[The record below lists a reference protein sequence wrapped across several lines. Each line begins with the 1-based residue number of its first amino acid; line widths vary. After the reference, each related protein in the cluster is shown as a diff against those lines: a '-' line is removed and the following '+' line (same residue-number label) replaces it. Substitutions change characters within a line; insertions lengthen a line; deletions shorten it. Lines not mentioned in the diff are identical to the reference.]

1 MITGKQRAYLRGL
14 ANTMSPIFQIG
25 KNGVEE
31 AFLKQLEDALEARE
45 LIKIKVLEN
54 SGLAAREVSDEI
66 CKAIGGDGVQAIG
79 SKIVLYKK
87 YQSKHFINFNFLY
100 IITCINISFV
110 KINLICIL
118 ILFRINCLIF
128 SSL

>member
-14 ANTMSPIFQIG
+14 ANNLDPIFQVG

-31 AFLKQLEDALEARE
+31 AFLTQLTEPLEARE

-54 SGLAAREVSDEI
+54 SGLGAREVSNYI
-66 CKAIGGDGVQAIG
+66 CEKIGCEGIQAIG

-87 YQSKHFINFNFLY
+87 SSKKP
-100 IITCINISFV
+100 
-110 KINLICIL
+110 KIEIPNK
-118 ILFRINCLIF
+118 
-128 SSL
+128 